1 MPLDGEAHPRHQAL
15 RHARDA
21 ALERLSQSFARD
33 ELSLDEFERRIDQAY
48 ASNAEAELEALVADL
63 PAASPSALA
72 HVPAAPL
79 APSARAPMRPRLAL
93 AVFGNVERRVN
104 GDIAPGATVSAV
116 FGNVEL
122 DLRELALPP
131 GVTELHVQAVF
142 GNVELTVPPTIAVEC
157 AGTPVFGSF
166 ASLDRR
172 PRAGAGE
179 PLLRIVGRAVF
190 GNVEIKTLPSRALLE
205 ASQHARRLGA

>member
-1 MPLDGEAHPRHQAL
+1 MPLDGEAHPRHMAL
-15 RHARDA
+15 RRARDA
-21 ALERLSQSFARD
+21 ALERLSESFARD
-33 ELSLDEFERRIDQAY
+33 ELSLDDFERRIDRAY
-48 ASNAEAELEALVADL
+48 ASCAAAELDALVADL
-63 PAASPSALA
+63 PAAPSNALA
-72 HVPAAPL
+72 AVPPASL
-79 APSARAPMRPRLAL
+79 APGARGPGRPRLAL

-104 GDIAPGATVSAV
+104 GDITPGATVSAV

-131 GVTELHVQAVF
+131 GVTELHVRAVF
-142 GNVELTVPPTIAVEC
+142 GNVELIVPPTIAVEC

-172 PRAGAGE
+172 PRAGADE
-179 PLLRIVGRAVF
+179 PVLCILGSAVF

-205 ASQHARRLGA
+205 AGQSARRLGA

>member
-1 MPLDGEAHPRHQAL
+1 MPLDGEAHPRHLAL
-15 RHARDA
+15 RRARDA
-21 ALERLSQSFARD
+21 ALERLSEGFARD
-33 ELSLDEFERRIDQAY
+33 ELSLDEFERRIDRAY
-48 ASNAEAELEALVADL
+48 ASSAEAELSALVADL
-63 PAASPSALA
+63 PMAAPSALVN
-72 HVPAAPL
+72 VPPAPL
-79 APSARAPMRPRLAL
+79 GAGARAPARPRLAL
-93 AVFGNVERRVN
+93 AVFGSVERRVS

-131 GVTELHVQAVF
+131 GVTELHVRAVF
-142 GNVELTVPPTIAVEC
+142 GNIELTVPPTIAIEC

-179 PLLRIVGRAVF
+179 PVLRIVGNAVF
-190 GNVEIKTLPSRALLE
+190 GNVEVKTLPSRALLE
-205 ASQHARRLGA
+205 AGKNARRLGV